1 MTNPLRKSLT
11 SAMYFY
17 CNLDAAMETAVET
30 DIENAVE
37 DDLAVQPDDAT
48 GVGNQMRYN
57 FKEPLQVGGQAVV
70 EGVMMRAPQQVAVAV
85 RKLDGSIKTHI
96 EPFKS
101 VLETHQWL
109 RIPVVRGA
117 VGLLEMMYLGIK
129 MMNWSANETLAD
141 YGARRKEKTD
151 AGITCSM
158 IASIAVGVMFFF
170 ILPMWIATAFVGD
183 AGSAALFNLVSGV
196 IRALLF
202 LGYLTGI
209 SQLDDV
215 RRMFQYHGSEHKSI
229 YAFEQHRPLTVNE
242 AMKFTTLH
250 PRCGTSFLLV
260 VMTVSV
266 FAFSFLDMV
275 IVEKFG
281 HINLVMRVLFHLPF
295 IPLVGGLSYEVIK
308 VAARYSESAI
318 GKVLVAP
325 GLWLQRITTRE
336 PDEEQLEVALASL
349 TAALGTNRHG

>member
-1 MTNPLRKSLT
+1 MTKPLIRSLT

-17 CNLDAAMETAVET
+17 CNLDAAMETAVGNATENA
-30 DIENAVE
+30 IENDVP
-37 DDLAVQPDDAT
+37 VQPGDAT
-48 GVGNQMRYN
+48 GVRNHLRYN
-57 FKEPLQVGGQAVV
+57 VKEPLQVGGQAVV
-70 EGVMMRAPQQVAVAV
+70 EGVMMRAPKQVAVAV
-85 RKLDGSIKTHI
+85 RKLDGSIKTHV
-96 EPFKS
+96 EPFES
-101 VLETHQWL
+101 VLEKHQWL
-109 RIPVVRGA
+109 RLPVVRGA

-129 MMNWSANETLAD
+129 TMNWSANETLAD

-151 AGITCSM
+151 TGILCSM
-158 IASIAVGVMFFF
+158 IASIAIGVMFFF

-183 AGSAALFNLVSGV
+183 EGAAALFNLISGV
-196 IRALLF
+196 IRIGLF

-209 SQLDDV
+209 SQLDEV
-215 RRMFQYHGSEHKSI
+215 RRMFEYHGSEHKSI
-229 YAFEQHRPLTVNE
+229 YAFEQHCPLTVNE
-242 AMKFTTLH
+242 AAKFTTLH

-308 VAARYSESAI
+308 VASRYSESAI

-336 PDEEQLEVALASL
+336 PDAEQLEVALASL
-349 TAALGTNRHG
+349 AAALSTTRNA